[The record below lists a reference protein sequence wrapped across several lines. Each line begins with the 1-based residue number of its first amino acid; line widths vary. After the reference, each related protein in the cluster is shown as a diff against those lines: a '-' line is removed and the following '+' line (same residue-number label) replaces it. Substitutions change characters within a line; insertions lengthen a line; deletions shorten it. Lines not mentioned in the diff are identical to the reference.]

1 MFKKLALC
9 CLALIFMLPVFTG
22 CNQSKSNQ
30 WLTGTDEPNVTLGV
44 DGDFYLD
51 SDDFLLYK
59 KENGQWVFMGSLKG
73 DEGEP
78 GTNGDT
84 PTIGSNGNWWIN
96 GTDTGYSALG
106 KDGKTPTIEINENG
120 FWVINGEITDF
131 SAEITSDQLYEKLSP
146 IIEYDSVGMTV
157 KYKSA
162 ESENFDL
169 AQNWHHTTGDFSG
182 WAGSIGRPSNIECIK
197 FKVRARDTAITKIG
211 VFLAKSDKNGE
222 TLAQQTLE
230 IEVAPYNT
238 KDIIWVLD
246 EPITNEEK
254 SNIYFGFACNQLCDI
269 FGRLGLSATIPENEE
284 QVLMSYAA
292 YGTIPTSLSR
302 FEFPV
307 SSDLTSYYSYI
318 PVEIGEYY
326 PIFRLSDS
334 AIEDIMKNLNLN
346 DKIYQNTALALPE
359 TIYGYAN
366 QTLKIYFE
374 NISAYSLKDVYFD
387 VSATKGNI
395 YSDRWE
401 YTPTSAENFEIE
413 ISIYNRDYQLLSK
426 STHNVVIKD
435 LPTKSSAN
443 VLVIGDSTVN
453 AGTETQTML
462 DLDSSDETFD
472 LTLLGTRGTGENKH
486 EGRGGWTAYS
496 YVNLAQ
502 DSTSTYTN
510 SFYNPEKESFDFSYY
525 MATQDYADLDVVF
538 LQLGINDM
546 FASKTDE
553 QVASAINI
561 FTENLE
567 IMISSIH
574 EYDPEVKIV
583 INLIIPCQ
591 LDQNKFTQAYGT
603 RQTVWACKRNTY
615 KANLKLIEN
624 YVSRE
629 NVYLSWFNATI
640 DAYDEIGNDVHP
652 NAEGYAAL
660 GNQMYNFLKSIL

>member
-1 MFKKLALC
+1 M
-9 CLALIFMLPVFTG
+9 
-22 CNQSKSNQ
+22 
-30 WLTGTDEPNVTLGV
+30 
-44 DGDFYLD
+44 
-51 SDDFLLYK
+51 
-59 KENGQWVFMGSLKG
+59 
-73 DEGEP
+73 
-78 GTNGDT
+78 
-84 PTIGSNGNWWIN
+84 
-96 GTDTGYSALG
+96 
-106 KDGKTPTIEINENG
+106 
-120 FWVINGEITDF
+120 
-131 SAEITSDQLYEKLSP
+131 
-146 IIEYDSVGMTV
+146 
-157 KYKSA
+157 
-162 ESENFDL
+162 
-169 AQNWHHTTGDFSG
+169 
-182 WAGSIGRPSNIECIK
+182 
-197 FKVRARDTAITKIG
+197 
-211 VFLAKSDKNGE
+211 
-222 TLAQQTLE
+222 
-230 IEVAPYNT
+230 
-238 KDIIWVLD
+238 
-246 EPITNEEK
+246 
-254 SNIYFGFACNQLCDI
+254 
-269 FGRLGLSATIPENEE
+269 
-284 QVLMSYAA
+284 
-292 YGTIPTSLSR
+292 
-302 FEFPV
+302 
-307 SSDLTSYYSYI
+307 
-318 PVEIGEYY
+318 
-326 PIFRLSDS
+326 
-334 AIEDIMKNLNLN
+334 
-346 DKIYQNTALALPE
+346 
-359 TIYGYAN
+359 
-366 QTLKIYFE
+366 
-374 NISAYSLKDVYFD
+374 
-387 VSATKGNI
+387 
-395 YSDRWE
+395 
-401 YTPTSAENFEIE
+401 
-413 ISIYNRDYQLLSK
+413 
-426 STHNVVIKD
+426 
-435 LPTKSSAN
+435 PTKSAAN

-525 MATQDYADLDVVF
+525 MATQDYTDLDVVF

-553 QVASAINI
+553 QVESAINI